1 MIKMEDVLLDTIE
14 LQKERVE
21 NSPLGIFLNEEQE
34 FMSLKLTKLTELTFE
49 DFIS

>member
-1 MIKMEDVLLDTIE
+1 MEDLLLDTIE

-34 FMSLKLTKLTELTFE
+34 FTPLELTFE